1 MTLLY
6 RRCAGAIVFN
16 KKGLILLGN
25 RIDTEEDAWQFS
37 QGGIEEGESPVQAAK
52 RELFEEMS
60 ITSIKLVSA
69 DEYASRYEFPENVR
83 QKFKK
88 KGITT
93 CGQDIYF
100 CLFYFTGN
108 EKEINTETA
117 CPEFKGYMWSD
128 FDFAVKHVVDFKR
141 DVYLKAANRF
151 NSVIKQ
157 YISQLS

>member
-6 RRCAGAIVFN
+6 RRCASAIVFN

-25 RIDTEEDAWQFS
+25 RIDTPEDAWQFS
-37 QGGIEEGESPVQAAK
+37 QGGIEEGESPEQAAK

-60 ITSIKLVSA
+60 ITSVKLISA
-69 DEYASRYEFPENVR
+69 DKEANRYEFPESVK

-88 KGITT
+88 KGLTT

-100 CLFYFTGN
+100 CLFYFTGD
-108 EKEINTETA
+108 EGEINTKTA
-117 CPEFKGYMWSD
+117 YPEFKSYMWSD
-128 FDFAVKHVVDFKR
+128 FDFAVKNIVDFKK

-151 NSVIKQ
+151 KSVVKQ
-157 YISQLS
+157 YISHLS